1 MKIVSIVGARPQFV
15 KEAVIQKEIRK
26 YPDIQEIVV
35 HTGQHYDSNMSG
47 VFFDVLNMRKPDYNL
62 GIHGKSH
69 ARMTAE
75 MMTALEEV
83 ILKEKPDIVVL
94 YGDTNS
100 TLAGALVCAKLKV
113 PVAHIEAGLRQE
125 PKDMPEEINRVLTD
139 HVSTYLFTPS
149 QTGVENL
156 EREGIT
162 RNVHFTGD
170 VMYDVYKEMEDSFDY
185 SLLERMGLTRDRYM
199 VMTLHRD
206 FNVDNRE
213 ILEGILSQVGRIA
226 EEIPVVF
233 PIHPHTRKNVEIF
246 GLQKCLENITV
257 TEPVDYLQ
265 LMGLTKYALKII
277 TDSGGYQKE
286 AYFAGKEAC
295 ILMPDTS
302 WRELVERG
310 VNTLT
315 DSRNLYEAALAKR
328 THTVKEGIYGDGHAG
343 EKIMEILYGK
353 K

>member
-1 MKIVSIVGARPQFV
+1 MKIISVIGARPQFV

-47 VFFDVLNMRKPDYNL
+47 IFFDVLGMKKPEYNL
-62 GIHGKSH
+62 GINGKSH
-69 ARMTAE
+69 AKMTAE
-75 MMTALEEV
+75 MMVALEEV
-83 ILKEKPDIVVL
+83 IQKEMPDVALL

-113 PVAHIEAGLRQE
+113 PAAHIEAGLRQE

-139 HVSTYLFTPS
+139 HVSEYLFAPS
-149 QTGVENL
+149 QTGVNNL
-156 EREGIT
+156 KTEGIT
-162 RNVHFTGD
+162 KNVFFTGD
-170 VMYDVYKEMEDSFDY
+170 VMYDVYKEMEDSFDD
-185 SLLERMGLTRDRYM
+185 SLLEKLHLSRDDYI

-213 ILEGILSQVGRIA
+213 ILEGILTEVNRVA
-226 EEIPVVF
+226 KEIPVIF
-233 PIHPHTRKNVEIF
+233 PMHPHTRKSVEAF
-246 GLQKCLENITV
+246 GLQNCLENITM
-257 TEPVDYLQ
+257 TEPLDYLK
-265 LMGLTKYALKII
+265 LMGLTKYARKII

-302 WRELVERG
+302 WRELVECG
-310 VNTLT
+310 ANTLT
-315 DSRNLYEAALAKR
+315 DSQNLYTVALAKR
-328 THTVKEGIYGDGHAG
+328 AHTVKEGIYGDGHASG
-343 EKIMEILYGK
+343 KILDVLYK
-353 K
+353 